1 MQQEQNQDFLNAF
14 MSLIQN
20 ANKPKIQHSIKDC
33 IKLWLDYSETR
44 CRPDTIKYYKKEINI
59 AFDYLKQEDCNFI
72 EDVTF
77 IKMNSVIATLKRS
90 GKYKNNSINK
100 IIECVKQLVHYCYMN
115 DIIEYD
121 QLSKLQKLQRDDVET
136 ITIKDEQ
143 IEKIF
148 NYMGNLDLSNH
159 INFRNVLFIHL
170 LRDTGARYNEIRNI
184 LISDINLENN
194 SILLR
199 LTKTHEMRTVY
210 ITPTTKEL
218 IEKFIQDVKPKD
230 YLMCNV
236 KTKEM
241 TVRCNLYSFIHKLKE
256 ECGITQS
263 ISPHKWRHTLATQL
277 VKMNI
282 SLENVRKLLG
292 HSTLNITKKYLHV
305 DDESQRNTILNALQ
319 KIQGNEKKEDE
330 N

>member
-20 ANKPKIQHSIKDC
+20 ATKPKNQHNIKEC
-33 IKLWLDYSETR
+33 INLWLDYSETR
-44 CRPDTIKYYKKEINI
+44 CRPDTIKFYTKEINI
-59 AFDYLKQEDCNFI
+59 AYDYLKECGCNFI
-72 EDVTF
+72 EDIT
-77 IKMNSVIATLKRS
+77 IMKMNSVIASLKRS
-90 GKYKNNSINK
+90 GRYKNNSINK
-100 IIECVKQLVHYCYMN
+100 IIDCVKQLVHHCYMN

-121 QLSKLQKLQRDDVET
+121 QLAKLQKLKRDDVET
-136 ITIKDEQ
+136 ITIKKEQ

-148 NYMGNLDLSNH
+148 AYMENLDLKNH

-170 LRDTGARYNEIRNI
+170 LRDTGARCNEIRNI

-218 IEKFIQDVKPKD
+218 IKKFIQDVKPKN

-236 KTKEM
+236 RTKEIIA
-241 TVRCNLYSFIHKLKE
+241 RCNLYTFIHHLKI

-292 HSTLNITKKYLHV
+292 HSTLNITLY
-305 DDESQRNTILNALQ
+305 
-319 KIQGNEKKEDE
+319 
-330 N
+330 